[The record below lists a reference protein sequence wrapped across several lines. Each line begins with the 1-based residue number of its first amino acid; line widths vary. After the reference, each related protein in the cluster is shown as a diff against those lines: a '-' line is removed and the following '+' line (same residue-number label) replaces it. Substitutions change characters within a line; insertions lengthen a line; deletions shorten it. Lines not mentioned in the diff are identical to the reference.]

1 MLNELN
7 NKIGTLEEKIDK
19 IGTLEEKIGTLE
31 EKIDKIETLE
41 GKIGT
46 LEEKISSNG
55 QYLLS
60 IGTAQIDGAVVR
72 LHESKIYEFEVT
84 KHLSGLDTNKKGV
97 VFNSNKF
104 FMVKDLNCH

>member
-19 IGTLEEKIGTLE
+19 IETLEE
-31 EKIDKIETLE
+31 
-41 GKIGT
+41 KIGT

-72 LHESKIYEFEVT
+72 LRESKIYEFGVT
-84 KHLSGLDTNKKGV
+84 KHW
-97 VFNSNKF
+97 SNF
-104 FMVKDLNCH
+104 

>member
-31 EKIDKIETLE
+31 EKI
-41 GKIGT
+41 GT

-60 IGTAQIDGAVVR
+60 IGTAQLDGAVVR
-72 LHESKIYEFEVT
+72 LHESKIYKFEVT

-104 FMVKDLNCH
+104 FMVKYLNCH

>member
-7 NKIGTLEEKIDK
+7 NK

-31 EKIDKIETLE
+31 EKIDKIWTL
-41 GKIGT
+41 
-46 LEEKISSNG
+46 SSNG

-60 IGTAQIDGAVVR
+60 TGTAQIDGAVVR
-72 LHESKIYEFEVT
+72 LCESKIYEFEVT
-84 KHLSGLDTNKKGV
+84 KHLLGLDTNKKGV
-97 VFNSNKF
+97 VFSSNKF

>member
-7 NKIGTLEEKIDK
+7 NKIGTLEEKID
-19 IGTLEEKIGTLE
+19 KIGTLE

-72 LHESKIYEFEVT
+72 LHESKINEFEVT
-84 KHLSGLDTNKKGV
+84 KHLSGLGLIPIKKQ
-97 VFNSNKF
+97 
-104 FMVKDLNCH
+104 

>member
-55 QYLLS
+55 QYFLS
-60 IGTAQIDGAVVR
+60 IGTAQLDGAVVR

-84 KHLSGLDTNKKGV
+84 KHLSGLDNNKKGV
-97 VFNSNKF
+97 VFNTSDISN
-104 FMVKDLNCH
+104 

>member
-19 IGTLEEKIGTLE
+19 IETLEE
-31 EKIDKIETLE
+31 
-41 GKIGT
+41 KIGT

-60 IGTAQIDGAVVR
+60 TGTAQIDGAVVR
-72 LHESKIYEFEVT
+72 LCECKIYEYEVT
-84 KHLSGLDTNKKGV
+84 KHLLGV
-97 VFNSNKF
+97 VFNTSDISN
-104 FMVKDLNCH
+104 

>member
-7 NKIGTLEEKIDK
+7 NKIGTLEE
-19 IGTLEEKIGTLE
+19 
-31 EKIDKIETLE
+31 
-41 GKIGT
+41 KIGT

-72 LHESKIYEFEVT
+72 LHESKINEFEVT
-84 KHLSGLDTNKKGV
+84 KHLSGLYTNKKGV

>member
-60 IGTAQIDGAVVR
+60 IGTAQLDGAVVR
-72 LHESKIYEFEVT
+72 LHESKIYKFEVT

>member
-1 MLNELN
+1 MLNVLN
-7 NKIGTLEEKIDK
+7 NK

-31 EKIDKIETLE
+31 EKIDKIDTLE

-84 KHLSGLDTNKKGV
+84 KHLLKLVTNKDGE
-97 VFNSNKF
+97 VFNISDSSN
-104 FMVKDLNCH
+104 

>member
-7 NKIGTLEEKIDK
+7 NKIGTLEEKI
-19 IGTLEEKIGTLE
+19 GTLEEKIGTFE

-60 IGTAQIDGAVVR
+60 IGTAQLDGAVVR
-72 LHESKIYEFEVT
+72 LHESKIYEFEVI